1 MKKFVIC
8 TDHFQF
14 NPTKHRRETIEQIY
28 LGRDDLDYKECEMF
42 DTLDE
47 ARECLES
54 YTVTS
59 RRPATS
65 FAEADVAFIQ
75 EGDYEFN
82 EDLNRWEFIE
92 GGDIW
97 DFKARELPRDMY
109 VVYSETFE
117 FNPTEEDDVE
127 TAYFNRRD
135 IEPTVVAAFEFD
147 EVSAAEKL
155 LNTIDVNTSV
165 SSDTSATAKVAFI
178 ALGEH
183 DGRDGYAFDAF
194 SHTVHEFKCAEMEA

>member
-28 LGRDDLDYKECEMF
+28 LGRDDLDYKEHEMF

-65 FAEADVAFIQ
+65 FAEADVAFIS
-75 EGDYEFN
+75 EGDYEFD

-97 DFKARELPRDMY
+97 DFKARDLPRDMY
-109 VVYSETFE
+109 VVYSDTFE
-117 FNPTEEDDVE
+117 FDQSDEDDVE
-127 TAYFNRRD
+127 FAYFDRRS
-135 IEPTVVAAFEFD
+135 IEPTVVAVFEED
-147 EVSAAEKL
+147 QLPDAEKL
-155 LNTIDVNTSV
+155 LITIEVSTTV

-183 DGRDGYAFDAF
+183 DGSDGYAFDEF
-194 SHTVHEFKCAEMEA
+194 SHTVQAFKCEEMEA